1 MWALPAYYHK
11 VFKTDRFRC
20 DSVLALETKSSV
32 LFPIWHPGPTAAQ
45 LIRAEMPPRCSE
57 WEVSTSF
64 WIILGQGCPDAK
76 NNSGWIQFW
85 IISDPRLPRRYC
97 LETSGRDLEGPK
109 RVSIEMTSTRNGCG
123 TTPKGP
129 IGPSPKDPPRPIRP
143 LNPMCLYPNYSG
155 AFGPATPKSPLPQGD
170 ARSAFDFLIKFWYHF
185 RNFDFRFWTVS
196 AGGRHVLAEG
206 YRLKSHESP

>member
-97 LETSGRDLEGPK
+97 LETSGRNLEGPK
-109 RVSIEMTSTRNGCG
+109 RVSIEMTSTRNGLPFG
-123 TTPKGP
+123 MAAEQPPKTPLAH
-129 IGPSPKDPPRPIRP
+129 PPRTPEAHKAFYIKCPGNRFERP
-143 LNPMCLYPNYSG
+143 
-155 AFGPATPKSPLPQGD
+155 
-170 ARSAFDFLIKFWYHF
+170 
-185 RNFDFRFWTVS
+185 
-196 AGGRHVLAEG
+196 GRHNP
-206 YRLKSHESP
+206 RRPS

>member
-1 MWALPAYYHK
+1 MDHIGPKATEK
-11 VFKTDRFRC
+11 
-20 DSVLALETKSSV
+20 V
-32 LFPIWHPGPTAAQ
+32 LFRDIWKKPGRPKTCFNRND
-45 LIRAEMPPRCSE
+45 IHSE
-57 WEVSTSF
+57 WLA
-64 WIILGQGCPDAK
+64 I
-76 NNSGWIQFW
+76 
-85 IISDPRLPRRYC
+85 
-97 LETSGRDLEGPK
+97 
-109 RVSIEMTSTRNGCG
+109 RNGCG

-143 LNPMCLYPNYSG
+143 LNPMCPYPNYSG

-170 ARSAFDFLIKFWYHF
+170 ARSAFNFLIKFWYHF